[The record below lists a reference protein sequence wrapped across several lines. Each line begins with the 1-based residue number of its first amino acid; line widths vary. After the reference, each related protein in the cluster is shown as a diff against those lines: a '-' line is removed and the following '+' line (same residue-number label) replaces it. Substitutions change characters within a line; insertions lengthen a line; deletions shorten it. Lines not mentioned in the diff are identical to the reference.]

1 MVSDSTSTEKHVLLR
16 EKKMVLVKIKC
27 RQIGKLALTSDG
39 KNQSVLQ
46 ANFEN
51 RNLRISS

>member
-1 MVSDSTSTEKHVLLR
+1 MVSDLTSTEKHVLLR